1 MTLSTVQ
8 DDFIGIQLPQ
18 LSVIVP
24 TFNER
29 ENVEPMINALSE
41 ALAGIP
47 FEVVFVDDNSPDGTA
62 ALVKQFARAR
72 SGVRCLH
79 RIGRR
84 GLSSAVVEGVL
95 SSSAPFVAVVDGD
108 MQHDETK
115 LPAMLAL
122 LQNDSA
128 DVVVG
133 SRYVEGGGLGDW
145 TASRV
150 WMSKFAAGLSRTILK
165 GQALQDPMSGFF
177 MTRRDSFDR
186 VVPHLSIEGFKILLD
201 FIASTETR
209 LRIAEVPYHFRLRVH
224 GESKLDSLV
233 LWEYAVLLLDKLVG
247 RFVPP
252 RFVLFVA
259 VGATGVAVHFSVLAS
274 LISFAKQDF
283 LYAQGVATLVA
294 MTWNF
299 ILNDTLTYRDKRL
312 KGIRWF
318 KGLLSFYLVCGL
330 GALANVGIASAL
342 FEKSYSWW
350 VAASA
355 GIVVGT
361 VFNYAMTSMF
371 TWKGRK

>member
-1 MTLSTVQ
+1 MTLNTVL
-8 DDFIGIQLPQ
+8 DDFIGSQLPE

-29 ENVEPMINALSE
+29 ENVEPMIKALNDALS
-41 ALAGIP
+41 GIP

-62 ALVKQFARAR
+62 ALVKSFARERA
-72 SGVRCLH
+72 GVRCLH

-95 SSSAPFVAVVDGD
+95 SSSAPFIAVVDGD

-177 MTRRDSFDR
+177 MTRRESFDR

-201 FIASTETR
+201 FIASTQTR

-259 VGATGVAVHFSVLAS
+259 VGATGVAVHFAVLAS
-274 LISFAKQDF
+274 LIGIAKQEF

-318 KGLLSFYLVCGL
+318 KGLLSFYFVCGL